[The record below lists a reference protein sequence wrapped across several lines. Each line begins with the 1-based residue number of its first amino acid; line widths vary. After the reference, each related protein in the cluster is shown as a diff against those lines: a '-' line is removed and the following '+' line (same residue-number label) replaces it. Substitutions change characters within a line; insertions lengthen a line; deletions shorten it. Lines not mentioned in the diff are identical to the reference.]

1 MSYTYEHPRPSV
13 TVDGVVLHYKHQNI
27 NILLIK
33 RKSDPFKG
41 SWALPGGFLDMHEA
55 PEEAVKRELEEE
67 TGLKLE
73 EVVQIGAFGKPERDP
88 RGRVISISF
97 LSLLKPESNKE
108 IKAAS
113 DAADA
118 NWFKLH
124 ELPESLA
131 FDHDEIIK
139 ETIKML
145 KEKLKLSMVEHNLV
159 FNLQMNE
166 IIEINQ
172 LLNEK

>member
-13 TVDGVVLHYKHQNI
+13 TVDGVVLHYKHESI
-27 NILLIK
+27 KILLIK

-41 SWALPGGFLDMHEA
+41 SWALPGGFLEMDEA
-55 PEEAVKRELEEE
+55 PEEGVKRELEEE
-67 TGLKLE
+67 TGLKVE

-97 LSLLKPESNKE
+97 LALINSSSSNE
-108 IKAAS
+108 VKAAS
-113 DAADA
+113 DAAEVK
-118 NWFKLH
+118 WFDIH
-124 ELPESLA
+124 QLPESLA

-139 ETIKML
+139 ETIKIL
-145 KEKLKLSMVEHNLV
+145 KDKLKLSMVERNAFFSLKTE
-159 FNLQMNE
+159 E

-172 LLNEK
+172 ILKDK